1 MAKYFDYR
9 NKDLLGTSRK
19 ADLVVA
25 RHIAMFLLRDTL
37 NIQLEKVGEIMGGRD
52 HTTVM
57 HAVEKM
63 KIEVNKNADVRRK
76 VTAIKQALYT

>member
-1 MAKYFDYR
+1 
-9 NKDLLGTSRK
+9 
-19 ADLVVA
+19 
-25 RHIAMFLLRDTL
+25 
-37 NIQLEKVGEIMGGRD
+37 MGGRD

-63 KIEVNKNADVRRK
+63 EKEVNENNDIRRK

>member
-1 MAKYFDYR
+1 M
-9 NKDLLGTSRK
+9 
-19 ADLVVA
+19 A